1 MTLTT
6 VNITAIRDLL
16 ASLRDQSN
24 LRAPVAQPDDA
35 AALARIENPKL
46 RLRILIERAI
56 IRRAVEDIIA
66 GGGLVTVFD
75 GEEYG
80 LLRSANRDAIMAE
93 LGACDEEYLN
103 VVKPDDTAKSG
114 YRLVGSIL
122 LVYGND
128 GWDVIADYH
137 SGLEQVLKG
146 ANDLATALGD
156 LL

>member
-6 VNITAIRDLL
+6 VNITAIRALL

-35 AALARIENPKL
+35 AALNTENPKL

-56 IRRAVEDIIA
+56 IRRAVEDILAA
-66 GGGLVTVFD
+66 GYLVSVY
-75 GEEYG
+75 YG
-80 LLRSANRDAIMAE
+80 DDDYGIRRSANRDAIMAE
-93 LGACDEEYLN
+93 VGACDEEWLN
-103 VVKPDDTAKSG
+103 VMRADDTAKSG
-114 YRLVGSIL
+114 YRLVGTIE